1 MKRTGNNINK
11 IFINDALHFS
21 SERGMWRYHQQLIR
35 HFNEMGVS
43 LICMS
48 DRLKPIRRQ
57 FLQLATHELIEP
69 FFAASAQADLL
80 VYPFNVTS
88 CFRPPDI
95 AVATVVHD
103 LIFQQKCQT
112 TWGARYRRARIGGTI
127 SASSFLITVSA
138 TVRSQIVATFPE
150 AVPPHVL
157 PNHLGTDFSTL
168 CPRSVNLHYAPRI
181 MHLGGSAL
189 SKGTVLLLQAFR
201 LVLEQIPH
209 ATLVLGAMSKHRDWL
224 NRHLT
229 EISIPAARVEVLP
242 RLTDAELAEAYAN
255 ADVHCMPSSAEGFG
269 LPIIEA
275 ASQGTPNVLA
285 PLPVFREILG
295 DTATYFAERTPSSVA
310 LAIITTLRGDYRER
324 TEQARQRALGYTF
337 DNIHRQY
344 AVPVFEEIFAHLER
358 DKKKLC

>member
-1 MKRTGNNINK
+1 MNRGV
-11 IFINDALHFS
+11 FFCDSLHFES
-21 SERGMWRYHQQLIR
+21 GRGMWRYYQQLTKHLNHMCIP
-35 HFNEMGVS
+35 
-43 LICMS
+43 LDLMS
-48 DRLKPIRRQ
+48 DRFKSTQRQ
-57 FLQLATHELIEP
+57 FLQLVAHEFIEP
-69 FFAASAQADLL
+69 FVAAYSRPNLL
-80 VYPFNVTS
+80 IYPFNVTS

-103 LIFQQKCQT
+103 LIFQQKSQT

-157 PNHLGTDFSTL
+157 PNHLGPDFTTL
-168 CPRSVNLHYAPRI
+168 CPRSANSHHAPRI

-189 SKGTVLLLQAFR
+189 SKGTILLLQAFR
-201 LVLEQIPH
+201 LVLEQIPY
-209 ATLVLGAMSKHRDWL
+209 ATLVLGAMSKHHDWL
-224 NRHLT
+224 NRHLI
-229 EISIPAARVEVLP
+229 EIGIPASRVEVLP

-344 AVPVFEEIFAHLER
+344 AVPVFEEIFAQLQSG
-358 DKKKLC
+358 KKNYAELR